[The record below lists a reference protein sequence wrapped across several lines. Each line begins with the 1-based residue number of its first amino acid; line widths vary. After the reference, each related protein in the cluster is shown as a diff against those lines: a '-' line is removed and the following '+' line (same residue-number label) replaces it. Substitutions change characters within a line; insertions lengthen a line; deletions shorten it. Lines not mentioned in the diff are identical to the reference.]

1 MIASH
6 PARERMFRFP
16 PARRVLALTCLR
28 GGGRRL
34 LYFETVYKRDAL
46 RFFSIRIG
54 DEDHLR
60 GLLRGKAD
68 PAVSRFAIRFSL

>member
-34 LYFETVYKRDAL
+34 LYFETVYKHAT
-46 RFFSIRIG
+46 RFVFFRLELAMRTICV
-54 DEDHLR
+54 DC
-60 GLLRGKAD
+60 
-68 PAVSRFAIRFSL
+68 FAARQTRP